1 MPVSVLDVD
10 ASTYS
15 KSLTTVILVAGHIRV
30 LVADRDTFLDLSRQ
44 AVELAR
50 EADGCLDF
58 AVSAD
63 LADPE
68 RVNIYK
74 RWVDRDA
81 LQAFRGDGPGR
92 DLSALIITT
101 DVHEF
106 DVRLRPS

>member
-10 ASTYS
+10 ATTCS
-15 KSLTTVILVAGHIRV
+15 KSLTTVIVVAGHIRV
-30 LVADRDTFLDLSRQ
+30 AVADRDAFLDLSRQ

-68 RVNIYK
+68 RVNIYE
-74 RWVDRDA
+74 RWFDNGA
-81 LQAFRGDGPGR
+81 LQAFRGDGPGG
-92 DLSALIITT
+92 DLGALIISA
-101 DVHEF
+101 DVREF
-106 DVRLRPS
+106 DVRLRQS